1 MLREKCSQSQNCTH
15 KKARRFIIFHKDNCG
30 NDYSLDKQ
38 STSRAVD
45 KCRVMEKETAQAKD
59 DGSLLALEPVSL
71 DHFGPIILNSD
82 GTMSRIPNWAEM
94 SAPEKETAKRLI
106 SKRNARRKDALT
118 AALNSALPFQGDI
131 VGSIALPPL
140 TGDEQQEIKLLGDDG
155 RK

>member
-1 MLREKCSQSQNCTH
+1 L
-15 KKARRFIIFHKDNCG
+15 
-30 NDYSLDKQ
+30 
-38 STSRAVD
+38 TSRAVD
-45 KCRVMEKETAQAKD
+45 KRRAMEKETAQAKD
-59 DGSLLALEPVSL
+59 DDSLLTVTAPEPVSL

-118 AALNSALPFQGDI
+118 AALNSAGLPFQGDI
-131 VGSIALPPL
+131 VGSIAPPPL

>member
-1 MLREKCSQSQNCTH
+1 
-15 KKARRFIIFHKDNCG
+15 
-30 NDYSLDKQ
+30 
-38 STSRAVD
+38 
-45 KCRVMEKETAQAKD
+45 MEKETAQAKD

-82 GTMSRIPNWAEM
+82 GTMSRIPTWAEM

-131 VGSIALPPL
+131 VGSIAPPPL